1 MKLSVD
7 KHSKV
12 PLYLQ
17 LRDSVKYYI
26 STGEFEYNQQLPTV
40 NGLAREL
47 GVNFETVRKAYKELE
62 REGLLSTKRGLGTFV
77 NGRAASKAFW
87 SPNAE
92 SKSDLA
98 SSAKLAIKQLLRS
111 GTPADEIKRWIDR
124 ICDQAARENL
134 RRYVVFAE
142 CNTLQAKEIS
152 RELHKYLQIDVRP
165 VLIKTLKEHFR
176 RVAAKDPR
184 LLAVITTGFHLNEV
198 RTIVGDHPIKTEFVI
213 TNMSPE
219 TRRKIEAFP
228 KTSRFAF
235 ICRDPESIGLY
246 KDTLKAELQ
255 LGSDLP
261 CCTIREKEK
270 VAAALKA
277 SDVLL
282 VTPGAYDKVCKLASR
297 KLPVFNVIDHVDPG
311 SLRIVKE
318 SILGIGERQ
327 HGDKLSGQ
335 ALRAQAL

>member
-1 MKLSVD
+1 VD
-7 KHSKV
+7 KQSKV

-26 STGEFEYNQQLPTV
+26 STGEIQSNQQLPTV
-40 NGLAREL
+40 NGLAKDL
-47 GVNFETVRKAYKELE
+47 AVNFETVRKAYKELE

-77 NGRAASKAFW
+77 TGRVASKAVLP
-87 SPNAE
+87 SNSD

-98 SSAKLAIKQLLRS
+98 GAAKLAITQLLRS
-111 GTPADEIKRWIDR
+111 GTRAEEIKRWVDGI
-124 ICDQAARENL
+124 RERVAVENKN
-134 RRYVVFAE
+134 RYVLFAE
-142 CNTLQAKEIS
+142 CNTLQARGIS
-152 RELHKYLQIDVRP
+152 RKLREHLQIDVRP
-165 VLIKTLKEHFR
+165 ILIKDLKEHFGQ
-176 RVAAKDPR
+176 VASKDAR
-184 LLAVITTGFHLNEV
+184 LLALVTTGFHLNEV
-198 RTIVGDHPIKTEFVI
+198 RTILGDHPVRTEFVI

-255 LGSDLP
+255 IESDLP
-261 CCTIREKEK
+261 CCTLAEKER
-270 VAAALKA
+270 VAIALKS

-282 VTPGAYDKVCKLASR
+282 VTPGAYNKVSKLAPS
-297 KLPVFNVIDHVDPG
+297 KLPIFNVIDHVDLG

-318 SILGIGERQ
+318 RILSITR
-327 HGDKLSGQ
+327 DTMDLSHRVMHSRG
-335 ALRAQAL
+335 